1 MGLRDGD
8 RVEDEE
14 EEASLSFAVG
24 VWAAD
29 GWRGIMFSPGSRD
42 EGASM
47 LAREK
52 SGSSKVLGVLVG
64 AMAFYDGSWGYQREM
79 GWDGEWIWQSQ
90 CSTIERFECEFS
102 ILVFITAT
110 KKRPGIYVAT
120 RSYSILLS
128 LLGLSHRV
136 VFGAMVG
143 ASLGR
148 RINIQQMTQRMV
160 RYIVILRSKET
171 WTCSCASNFNHHQE
185 FTIPFKEQFF
195 RG

>member
-8 RVEDEE
+8 RVVDEE

-64 AMAFYDGSWGYQREM
+64 AMAVYDGSWGCVKI
-79 GWDGEWIWQSQ
+79 DG
-90 CSTIERFECEFS
+90 
-102 ILVFITAT
+102 
-110 KKRPGIYVAT
+110 
-120 RSYSILLS
+120 
-128 LLGLSHRV
+128 LGLGV
-136 VFGAMVG
+136 DLAEPMFD
-143 ASLGR
+143 
-148 RINIQQMTQRMV
+148 N
-160 RYIVILRSKET
+160 
-171 WTCSCASNFNHHQE
+171 
-185 FTIPFKEQFF
+185 
-195 RG
+195 